1 MGGTVIIKMMQVHN
15 AGQTTVR
22 LRCPA
27 CRHKGTFENI
37 GQQDYSNGTLRA
49 GMRRCPD
56 PTCHALV
63 FVVLEGNGALR
74 ESFPA
79 ERIDFDTTDI
89 PQPVVDALNEA
100 ITYRADG
107 CFTASAIMVRKTLE
121 LLCRDRGAEGGDL
134 KKRLQAL
141 GKKAV
146 LPQELLD
153 RLDELRL
160 LGNDA
165 AHVESQAYDQVGENE
180 VDVGIMFTKEVLK
193 AVYQYTALLQR
204 LRALKKQ

>member
-79 ERIDFDTTDI
+79 DRFGHHGSEDAGAAVPRPRCGGRG
-89 PQPVVDALNEA
+89 PQEA
-100 ITYRADG
+100 
-107 CFTASAIMVRKTLE
+107 ASSTRE
-121 LLCRDRGAEGGDL
+121 EGGVATGTS
-134 KKRLQAL
+134 RWA
-141 GKKAV
+141 
-146 LPQELLD
+146 
-153 RLDELRL
+153 
-160 LGNDA
+160 
-165 AHVESQAYDQVGENE
+165 
-180 VDVGIMFTKEVLK
+180 
-193 AVYQYTALLQR
+193 
-204 LRALKKQ
+204 

>member
-56 PTCHALV
+56 PTCHAL
-63 FVVLEGNGALR
+63 
-74 ESFPA
+74 
-79 ERIDFDTTDI
+79 DFDTTDI

-100 ITYRADG
+100 ITCRADG